1 MKRMK
6 ICGLNKT
13 TLLDYPGCVAA
24 TIFLGGCNF
33 RCPFCHNGDLV
44 LKSGQMMG
52 FEEKEVL
59 AFLKKRRNVLEG
71 VCITGGEPTLHAELP
86 EFISKIKE
94 LGYLVKLDT
103 NGSNP
108 EMLKSLVIEKL
119 IDYVAMDVKAPLTK
133 YEKACGVAV
142 DVEKIKQSVEFL
154 KQGEIPYEFRTTV
167 VKELHTGEDILEIG
181 RYLRGASKYF
191 LQSYEESEQNLC
203 KDFTAMPRE
212 ELFLLE
218 QELKTE
224 IEYVKV
230 RGVE

>member
-1 MKRMK
+1 MK
-6 ICGLNKT
+6 ICGFNKT

-44 LKSGQMMG
+44 LKSGQMTG
-52 FEEKEVL
+52 YEEKEVL

-108 EMLKSLVIEKL
+108 EMLKSLVKEKL
-119 IDYVAMDVKAPLTK
+119 IDYVAMDVKAPLAK
-133 YEKACGVAV
+133 YEKVCGVAV

-191 LQSYEESEQNLC
+191 LQSYEESEQNL
-203 KDFTAMPRE
+203 
-212 ELFLLE
+212 
-218 QELKTE
+218 
-224 IEYVKV
+224 
-230 RGVE
+230 

>member
-1 MKRMK
+1 MK
-6 ICGLNKT
+6 ICGFNKT

-44 LKSGQMMG
+44 LKSGQMTG
-52 FEEKEVL
+52 YEEKEVL

-108 EMLKSLVIEKL
+108 EMLKSLVKEKL

-191 LQSYEESEQNLC
+191 LQSYDESEQNLC

>member
-1 MKRMK
+1 MK

-108 EMLKSLVIEKL
+108 EMLKSLVKEKL

-212 ELFLLE
+212 EMFLLE

>member
-1 MKRMK
+1 MK
-6 ICGLNKT
+6 ICGFNKT

-24 TIFLGGCNF
+24 SFFLGGCNF

-44 LKSGQMMG
+44 LKSGQMTG
-52 FEEKEVL
+52 YEEKEVL

-71 VCITGGEPTLHAELP
+71 VCITGGEPTLHVELP

-108 EMLKSLVIEKL
+108 EMLKSLVEEKL
-119 IDYVAMDVKAPLTK
+119 IDYVAMDVKAPLAK

>member
-1 MKRMK
+1 M
-6 ICGLNKT
+6 
-13 TLLDYPGCVAA
+13 
-24 TIFLGGCNF
+24 
-33 RCPFCHNGDLV
+33 
-44 LKSGQMMG
+44 
-52 FEEKEVL
+52 
-59 AFLKKRRNVLEG
+59 
-71 VCITGGEPTLHAELP
+71 
-86 EFISKIKE
+86 
-94 LGYLVKLDT
+94 
-103 NGSNP
+103 
-108 EMLKSLVIEKL
+108 
-119 IDYVAMDVKAPLTK
+119 
-133 YEKACGVAV
+133 AV

>member
-1 MKRMK
+1 MK
-6 ICGLNKT
+6 ICGFNKT

-44 LKSGQMMG
+44 LKSGQMTG
-52 FEEKEVL
+52 YEEKEVL

-108 EMLKSLVIEKL
+108 EMLKSLVKEKL

-181 RYLRGASKYF
+181 RYLGGASKYF

>member
-33 RCPFCHNGDLV
+33 RCPFCHNSDLV
-44 LKSGQMMG
+44 LKSGQMTG
-52 FEEKEVL
+52 YEEKEVL

-108 EMLKSLVIEKL
+108 EMLKSLVKEKL
-119 IDYVAMDVKAPLTK
+119 IDYVAMDVKAPLAK
-133 YEKACGVAV
+133 YEKVCGVAV

-167 VKELHTGEDILEIG
+167 VKGLHTGEDILEIG
-181 RYLRGASKYF
+181 RYLHGASKYF

>member
-1 MKRMK
+1 MK

-108 EMLKSLVIEKL
+108 EMLKSLVKEKL